1 MSACGANRQQQGWGS
16 FGLSVANMFGFG
28 GLIEQADPTPLDKL
42 QTKIQQEQSSTQ
54 ELINNSALVAAQA
67 GASVAKANDELIR
80 KSNNVLTQ
88 EMQLHD
94 EILNEKITS
103 NTTYIAVIF
112 IILMIVYIYLVLAT

>member
-28 GLIEQADPTPLDKL
+28 GLIEQADPTPLDRL

-54 ELINNSALVAAQA
+54 ELINNSSLVAAQA
-67 GASVAKANDELIR
+67 GVNVAKNNNELIR
-80 KSNNVLTQ
+80 KSNKVLTQ